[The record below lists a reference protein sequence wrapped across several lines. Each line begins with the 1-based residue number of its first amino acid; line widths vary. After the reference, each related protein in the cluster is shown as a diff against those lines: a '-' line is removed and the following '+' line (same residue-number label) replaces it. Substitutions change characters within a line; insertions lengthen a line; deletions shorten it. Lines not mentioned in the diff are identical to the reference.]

1 MTAFPIPFE
10 QLPDEAILRLPM
22 VLALTG
28 RSRSGFWA
36 GVKAGTL
43 PKPVKIGGRAVGW
56 RVGAIRQLLAGYAV
70 AEGIDGNAAK
80 AVATS
85 KAKREAAKAELV

>member
-10 QLPDEAILRLPM
+10 QLPDEAVLRLPL

-28 RSRSGFWA
+28 RSYSGFWA

-56 RVGAIRQLLAGYAV
+56 RVGDIRKLLASFKVADDIDANAV
-70 AEGIDGNAAK
+70 KAAAK
-80 AVATS
+80 S
-85 KAKREAAKAELV
+85 KAKRAAAKAELI